1 MKYMNM
7 VLLGLIVFSG
17 CNKFVKASE
26 HERMIRQVFT
36 IQLSRDMIFDRAL
49 EWCAKKYGS
58 INDVI
63 IVKDRE
69 KGKIISKGTGKY
81 SEYLDF
87 LVDRQF
93 GYTLIIEIKENR
105 YRVTFDNFIV
115 NYNERDLRSNPAE
128 YQFEID
134 KIKVQLEK
142 LSENLRDYISRG
154 VSGEMKKEE
163 EW

>member
-1 MKYMNM
+1 MKYVNM
-7 VLLGLIVFSG
+7 ILFGLIVFSG
-17 CNKFVKASE
+17 CTKFVKATE
-26 HERMIRQVFT
+26 QERMLRQVVE
-36 IQLSRDMIFDRAL
+36 IQLSKDVIYDRAL
-49 EWCAKKYGS
+49 EWCAKKFGS
-58 INDVI
+58 LNDAIV
-63 IVKDRE
+63 VKDRE

-93 GYTLIIEIKENR
+93 GYTLVIEIKENR

-128 YQFEID
+128 YQFETA
-134 KIKVQLEK
+134 KIRAQLEK
-142 LSENLRDYISRG
+142 FLESLRDYISRG
-154 VSGEMKKEE
+154 VSVDTKKEE